1 MIRRSTYM
9 KNSISISS
17 VLPRLLLIL
26 FTSSFSI
33 GLNAQ
38 TERGIPYQAVLRM
51 DNSAANST
59 DLLVRYSIY
68 DGQNILYQEEHSTR
82 TSEGG
87 LFNLVIGQGDAIIGS
102 WASIDWQKV
111 LSLSVDI
118 NVDGDW
124 DRFGQTDLN
133 AVPVSFYALKAGSV
147 DGMSITELADVT
159 NTVTPEAGYTLK
171 WNGSHWMAG
180 EDAVNDADASP
191 ENEIQTLSI
200 DGDLLSL
207 SRQGGSIRLP
217 LQEAIFASGDSG
229 IHYLNGSVGIG
240 TDAPQSLLHLTGSL
254 IAGTDTA
261 IAGSLLRWDHE
272 TGAFRAGILE
282 AGFESLWQGAN
293 LGHGSFAV
301 NHNTRASGEYSSAFG
316 DGSQANGKNSFAGG
330 LSSLANADGSF
341 SFGYTNYTTGIRS
354 VAFGQS
360 NIASGA
366 FSFITG
372 TGNQTTG
379 RATFAAGEGLQ
390 GISMNSAVFGRF
402 NAAFGLTDQWR
413 SADPILEIGNGSNHI
428 DRSNA
433 FLVLKSG
440 RVGIAPGMES
450 PVAQLH
456 IFQQQDT
463 LGGGLRLSAMNT
475 GYWEM
480 VTRAD
485 GHLAMYQNGSL
496 KATVDPSTGAW
507 IQLSDFRVKKN
518 IEPLYK
524 GLEQLMKLTPVSYQ
538 YTFSESEVTTWGFIA
553 QDVQKLFPN
562 LVRTHGE
569 LLGLSYQE
577 FSVLAI
583 KAIQEQQE
591 LITEQDLRIRSL
603 ESRLE
608 AIEAQ
613 LNK

>member
-1 MIRRSTYM
+1 M
-9 KNSISISS
+9 KNSVSS
-17 VLPRLLLIL
+17 SLIL
-26 FTSSFSI
+26 SGLLFLFFTSIFSAT
-33 GLNAQ
+33 LNAQ
-38 TERGIPYQAVLRM
+38 TERGIPYQAVLRL
-51 DNSAANST
+51 DQSPAKSI
-59 DLLVRYSIY
+59 DLEVRYNIL
-68 DGQNILYQEEHSTR
+68 DGEHILYQEEHTTR

-87 LFNLVIGQGDAIIGS
+87 LFSLVIGQGAPVIGS
-102 WASIDWQKV
+102 WASIDWQSA
-111 LSLSVDI
+111 LSLAVDI
-118 NVDGDW
+118 KVDGDW
-124 DRFGQTDLN
+124 DAFGKTDLN

-147 DGMSITELADVT
+147 EGMSISELADVT
-159 NTVTPEAGYTLK
+159 NTVTPEPGYTLK

-180 EDAVNDADASP
+180 EDAVNDADAST
-191 ENEIQTLSI
+191 ENELQMLSI
-200 DGDLLSL
+200 EGNVVTL
-207 SRQGGSIRLP
+207 SRQGGSISLP
-217 LQEAIFASGDSG
+217 TREATFAPGDSG

-240 TDAPQSLLHLTGSL
+240 TDLPQSLLHLTGDL
-254 IAGTDTA
+254 IAGSDTTT
-261 IAGSLLRWDHE
+261 AGPILRWDQ
-272 TGAFRAGILE
+272 GSGSFRAGIME

-301 NHNTRASGEYSSAFG
+301 NHSTKASGEYSSAFG
-316 DGSQANGKNSFAGG
+316 DQSQANGKNSFAGG

-366 FSFITG
+366 FSFVSG

-390 GISMNSAVFGRF
+390 GVSMNSAVFGRF
-402 NAAFGLTDQWR
+402 NAAVGLTDQWR
-413 SADPILEIGNGSNHI
+413 SADPILEVGNGTNHI

-433 FLVLKSG
+433 FIVLKSG
-440 RVGIAPGMES
+440 RVGISPGMQS

-456 IFQQQDT
+456 IFQQQDS

-480 VTRAD
+480 VTRDD
-485 GHLAMYQNGSL
+485 GHLSMYQNGNL

-518 IEPLYK
+518 IAPLYK
-524 GLEQLMKLTPVSYQ
+524 GLAELMQLSPVSYQ
-538 YTFSESEVTTWGFIA
+538 YTFSETDVTTWGFIA
-553 QDVQKLFPN
+553 QDVQTVFPN

-583 KAIQEQQE
+583 KAIQDQQGIIE
-591 LITEQDLRIRSL
+591 TQEEKIHAL
-603 ESRLE
+603 ESRIK
-608 AIEAQ
+608 AIEQQ

>member
-1 MIRRSTYM
+1 MKKLLST
-9 KNSISISS
+9 SII
-17 VLPRLLLIL
+17 LPGLLLLL
-26 FTSSFSI
+26 FFSFFSVE
-33 GLNAQ
+33 LNAQ
-38 TERGIPYQAVLRM
+38 TERGIPYQAVLRL

-59 DLLVRYSIY
+59 DIDVRYSIY
-68 DGQNILYQEEHSTR
+68 DGTSILYQEEQATR

-87 LFNLVIGQGDAIIGS
+87 LFSLVIGQGAPTIGS
-102 WASIDWQKV
+102 WAAIDWQKA
-111 LSLSVDI
+111 LTLSVDI
-118 NVDGDW
+118 KIDGDW
-124 DRFGQTDLN
+124 DRFGQADLN

-147 DGMSITELADVT
+147 DNMSITDLADVT
-159 NTVTPEAGYTLK
+159 NIVSPEAGYTLK

-180 EDAVNDADASP
+180 EDAVNDEDAST
-191 ENEIQTLSI
+191 ENEIQILSI
-200 DGDLLSL
+200 QDDVISL
-207 SRQGGSIRLP
+207 SRQGGSISLP
-217 LQEAIFASGDSG
+217 TREATFAAGDSG

-240 TDAPQSLLHLTGSL
+240 TDEPQAILHLTGGL
-254 IAGTDTA
+254 IAGSDTST
-261 IAGSLLRWDHE
+261 AGSILRWDQRS
-272 TGAFRAGILE
+272 GAFRAGIME
-282 AGFESLWQGAN
+282 AGFESLWQGSN

-301 NHNTRASGEYSSAFG
+301 NHSTKASGEYSSAFG
-316 DGSQANGKNSFAGG
+316 DKSQANGKNSFAGG

-366 FSFITG
+366 FSFVTG

-379 RATFAAGEGLQ
+379 KATFATGEGVQ
-390 GISMNSAVFGRF
+390 GVSMSSASFGRF
-402 NAAFGLTDQWR
+402 NVGFGLTDQWR
-413 SADPILEIGNGSNHI
+413 SADPILEVGNGANHI

-433 FLVLKSG
+433 FLILKSG
-440 RVGIAPGMES
+440 RVGIAPGMQS
-450 PVAQLH
+450 PVSQLH

-480 VTRAD
+480 VTRND
-485 GHLAMYQNGSL
+485 GHLAMYQNGNL

-518 IEPLYK
+518 IAPLYK
-524 GLEQLMKLTPVSYQ
+524 GLTDLMKLRPVSYQ

-553 QDVQKLFPN
+553 QDVQQLFPN
-562 LVRTHGE
+562 LVRAHGK

-583 KAIQEQQE
+583 KSIQDQQAIINEQEEKIQA
-591 LITEQDLRIRSL
+591 L
-603 ESRLE
+603 ESRIE
-608 AIEAQ
+608 AIEQ
-613 LNK
+613 LLHK

>member
-1 MIRRSTYM
+1 MIRRSSNM
-9 KNSISISS
+9 KKSISISS
-17 VLPRLLLIL
+17 VLPGLLLLL
-26 FTSSFSI
+26 FTT
-33 GLNAQ
+33 LLAVDMEAQ
-38 TERGIPYQAVLRM
+38 TERGIPYQAVLRV
-51 DNSAANST
+51 DNAAANST
-59 DLLVRYSIY
+59 DLQVRYSIY
-68 DGQNILYQEEHSTR
+68 EGASILYQEEHATR

-87 LFNLVIGQGDAIIGS
+87 LFSLVIGQGAPMIGS
-102 WASIDWQKV
+102 WASIDWQKE

-124 DRFGQTDLN
+124 DAFGQTDLN

-180 EDAVNDADASP
+180 EDAVNDADASA
-191 ENEIQTLSI
+191 ENEIQTISI
-200 DGDLLSL
+200 EGNIISL
-207 SRQGGSIRLP
+207 SNQGGSISLP
-217 LQEAIFASGDSG
+217 LREATFAAGDSG
-229 IHYLNGSVGIG
+229 IHYLSGSVGIG
-240 TDAPQSLLHLTGSL
+240 TDLPQSLLHLTGSL
-254 IAGTDTA
+254 IAGSDTST
-261 IAGSLLRWDHE
+261 AGSIMRWDQRR
-272 TGAFRAGILE
+272 GAFRAGIME
-282 AGFESLWQGAN
+282 AGFESLWQGTN

-301 NHNTRASGEYSSAFG
+301 NHSTKASGEYSSAFG
-316 DGSQANGKNSFAGG
+316 DKSQANGKNSFAGG

-366 FSFITG
+366 FSFVTG

-379 RATFAAGEGLQ
+379 RATFAAGEGVQ
-390 GISMNSAVFGRF
+390 GVSMNSAVFGRF

-413 SADPILEIGNGSNHI
+413 SADPILEVGNGANHI

-433 FLVLKSG
+433 FLILKSG
-440 RVGIAPGMES
+440 RVGIAPGMQS
-450 PVAQLH
+450 PVSQLH

-480 VTRAD
+480 VTRDD

-518 IEPLYK
+518 IAPLYK
-524 GLEQLMKLTPVSYQ
+524 GLSDLMKLRPVSYQ

-553 QDVQKLFPN
+553 QDVQQLFPN

-577 FSVLAI
+577 FAVLAI
-583 KAIQEQQE
+583 KSIQDQQVIIE
-591 LITEQDLRIRSL
+591 AQEEKIQTL
-603 ESRLE
+603 ESRIE
-608 AIEAQ
+608 AIEQQ